1 MQKKVPLKIWLN
13 NKFDE
18 IIHTLKKY
26 HGIVIAYASY
36 IIPRNTSYIFFQL
49 RFNFISIVILWK
61 CSNKM
66 QIQSTGTKQ
75 KQYKRKNDFFW

>member
-49 RFNFISIVILWK
+49 RFNFISIVIL
-61 CSNKM
+61 
-66 QIQSTGTKQ
+66 
-75 KQYKRKNDFFW
+75 